1 MGPMVESE
9 LPDLTA
15 WHRRAVAVAD
25 SIQGVNNWTLLLTTD
40 DGEVALRLYRTT
52 DRERIEQ
59 EHRLLMAL
67 QRVVLP
73 FGTPEPLPAESG
85 SIARMVWQG
94 RSVFAALFPLL
105 PGSPPEKGNL
115 VQVEACG
122 RAIGQLHAGTAH
134 LPDSVARWTACPPI
148 DRVDPLVPDPVAA
161 AAACGVEGVPARLL
175 AAVVQG
181 VMIKDD
187 DFSNYPT
194 QVIHGDLF
202 GGNML
207 VVDDE
212 VSAVLDFECA
222 GVGPV
227 MMDVAVATMSL
238 CLTPMT
244 RADRWDLAGRLAA
257 GYASVRG
264 LTGADLT
271 TIPEMLRRREVVSF
285 VDRLGR
291 HHRGEIRTDDLEN
304 RASQL
309 VALDRWLDDHSA
321 DLVAAMAG

>member
-1 MGPMVESE
+1 MGPMAESD

-15 WHRRAVAVAD
+15 WNRRTVAVAD
-25 SIQGVNNWTLLLTTD
+25 SIQGVNNWTLKLSTD
-40 DGEVALRLYRTT
+40 DGEVVLRLYRTT
-52 DRERIEQ
+52 DQERIKR

-67 QRVVLP
+67 QRVALP
-73 FGTPEPLPAESG
+73 FGTPEPLMTMSG

-94 RSVFAALFPLL
+94 RSVVAALFPLL
-105 PGSPPEKGNL
+105 PGSSPVRGNR
-115 VQVEACG
+115 VHAEACG
-122 RAIGQLHAGTAH
+122 RAIGHLHARTAQ
-134 LPDSVARWTACPPI
+134 LPNSVKSWTACPPI

-161 AAACGVEGVPARLL
+161 AAACGVEGAPAHVL
-175 AAVVQG
+175 AEVVHG

-187 DFSNYPT
+187 DFANGRM

-202 GGNML
+202 GGNLL
-207 VVDDE
+207 VVDDD

-222 GVGPV
+222 GLGPV

-257 GYASVRG
+257 GYASVRR
-264 LTGADLT
+264 LTVADLT
-271 TIPEMLRRREVVSF
+271 AIPEMLRRREVVSF
-285 VDRLGR
+285 VDRIAR
-291 HHRGEIRTDDLEN
+291 HRRGEITTDDLET
-304 RASQL
+304 RASRL

-321 DLVAAMAG
+321 ELIDAMAW